1 MKRAIPVF
9 LLVAL
14 LVLGAAAQ
22 DKSKDDTQKPTA
34 LAAEFPPLRVC
45 GPKNPST
52 HCAKTPPKL
61 THGPDPSYSKE
72 ARKKHYEGTV
82 VLWIVIGSDGRV
94 HDLKVA
100 RPVGMGLDEKA
111 IEAVKKWRFD
121 PARDEND
128 RPVAVQVNVE
138 VNFRMSD

>member
-1 MKRAIPVF
+1 MKRAVPAS

-14 LVLGAAAQ
+14 LALAVAAQ
-22 DKSKDDTQKPTA
+22 DNSKDEAQKPTA
-34 LAAEFPPLRVC
+34 PAVEWLQAC

-52 HCAKTPPKL
+52 HCIKTPPKP
-61 THGPDPSYSKE
+61 THNPDPPYSKE
-72 ARKKHYEGTV
+72 ARDKHYEGTV
-82 VLWIVIGSDGRV
+82 VLWIVIGTDGRV
-94 HDLKVA
+94 HDIKVA
-100 RPVGMGLDEKA
+100 RPIGLGLDEKA
-111 IEAVKKWRFD
+111 VETVKKWRFK